1 MTNEIPIIPG
11 RGLNTPSA
19 VQMRQDYLE
28 KIHFHFPSIK
38 TSNLQIHD
46 LKSNIESY
54 VGSVEIPVGIVGP
67 LLFKQEKEQEKCYT
81 FAATLEGALVA
92 SMNRG
97 ARAISLSGG
106 FSAYVLDQKMLRTP
120 AFIFE
125 KTKYAI
131 RFTEWIKT
139 HFSTIKKQAELYSNH
154 AKLQEIETIVLGKTV
169 HARFYYT
176 TADASGQNM
185 TTTCTWHAM
194 LWIVDEYE
202 KQIGV
207 KINDYVLEGN
217 GASDKKAS
225 YKSAQS
231 GRGVHVVAEVFLK
244 EEVIHRILRTSSDD
258 LLKYYANSVLLS
270 KLDGMHGYSI
280 NVANAIAAIFA
291 ATGQDLASIHES
303 AGALLFLEKTDEGL
317 YLSLNLPNLVI
328 GTVGGGTHLPAQSEA
343 LDVMR
348 CKGTGKVERFAELIA
363 GFALGLEI
371 STYSAI
377 VSGEFAKAHEKL
389 GRNRPVKRLTRA
401 EITPNFVKKMFSE
414 EFTDM
419 KNSKLQVDTMAT
431 VENGIITAL
440 TNRVSNKTIGFIPVF
455 LENEDSKQEFYLKS
469 KPLDVDVI
477 NGLHSMAASIDTK
490 LSDLLYAYR
499 SVLEYNKCHLKE
511 IELYEFLQESHFDFK
526 PTFYGKYLNG
536 QREIFLFLMEKFDL
550 SKIGHID
557 SQKNPEW
564 WTEKQRK
571 SVIEAI
577 SVVHNLFFEQEN
589 KAKLPEIK
597 EFEPWNAKPL
607 YKKFMELMLEETE
620 EDYKRLEITKLLKFI
635 DEWSAAKRPDL
646 PLTVVH
652 NDFNSR
658 NIAIRKNGKPVIYD
672 WELAV
677 VNIPHRDIVE
687 FLSFTLIPEFELEEL
702 KTYLELHYKLIGK
715 QMEWNNWLAG
725 YEYAV
730 KEYIITR
737 ISFYEVAGI
746 LAKYAFSE
754 RVFEVS
760 LRLLQ
765 LIPKLRI

>member
-1 MTNEIPIIPG
+1 MFKEIPIIPG

-19 VQMRQDYLE
+19 IQMRHDFLE
-28 KIHFHFPSIK
+28 ENHLHFANIK
-38 TSNLQIHD
+38 TSNVHVHD

-54 VGSVEIPVGIVGP
+54 IGTVEIPVGVVGP
-67 LLFKQEKEQEKCYT
+67 LLFLQNNQQELCYT

-106 FSAYVLDQKMLRTP
+106 FSAFVLNQRMLRTP
-120 AFIFE
+120 AFIFKKAE
-125 KTKYAI
+125 YAI
-131 RFTEWIKT
+131 KFSVWIKQNLEQ
-139 HFSTIKKQAELYSNH
+139 IKKQAELYSNH
-154 AKLQEIETIVLGKTV
+154 AKLTEIDTVVLGKTA
-169 HARFYYT
+169 HTRFYYT

-185 TTTCTWHAM
+185 TTTSTWHAM

-202 KQIGV
+202 KQVGV
-207 KINDYVLEGN
+207 KITDFVLEGN

-231 GRGVHVVAEVFLK
+231 GRGVHVVAEAFLK

-258 LLKYYANSVLLS
+258 LLKYYSNSVLLS

-280 NVANAIAAIFA
+280 NVANAVAAIFA
-291 ATGQDLASIHES
+291 ATGQDLASVHES
-303 AGALLFLEKTDEGL
+303 AGALLFLEKNDDGL
-317 YLSLNLPNLVI
+317 YLSVNLPNLVI

-343 LDVMR
+343 LDLMG
-348 CKGTGKVERFAELIA
+348 CKGTGKVERFAQLIA

-401 EITPNFVKKMFSE
+401 EITDSFVKKMFTD
-414 EFTDM
+414 EFQ
-419 KNSKLQVDTMAT
+419 KLKESKLNVDTLAT

-440 TNRVSNKTIGFIPVF
+440 TNRVTNKTIGFIPVAAEYNNVS
-455 LENEDSKQEFYLKS
+455 LNLYLKS
-469 KPLDVDVI
+469 KPLDIEVI
-477 NGLHSMAASIDTK
+477 KGLHSMAASIDTK
-490 LSDLLYAYR
+490 LSDLLYSYR
-499 SVLEYNKCHLKE
+499 SVLEYNHCHLKE
-511 IELYEFLQESHFDFK
+511 IQIYEFLQNYNFVYK
-526 PTFYGKYLNG
+526 PEFYGKYLSEE
-536 QREIFLFLMEKFDL
+536 REIYTFLMEKFDFETL
-550 SKIGHID
+550 EHIN

-564 WTEKQRK
+564 WTENQRK
-571 SVIEAI
+571 AVIEAI
-577 SVVHNLFFEQEN
+577 SWVHMKFLGVEN
-589 KAKLPEIK
+589 KAKLPDIK

-607 YKKFMELMLEETE
+607 YKKLMELMLEECE
-620 EDYKRLEITKLLKFI
+620 VDYKRLEMTKLLRFT
-635 DEWSAAKRPDL
+635 DEWTVEKRPDL
-646 PLTVVH
+646 PLTIVH

-658 NIAIRKNGKPVIYD
+658 NIAIRKNGHAAIYD

-687 FLSFTLIPEFELEEL
+687 FLSFVLKPDFEPDEL
-702 KTYLELHYKLIGK
+702 KMYLELHYNLAGK
-715 QMEWNNWLAG
+715 NMAWNKWLLG

-760 LRLLQ
+760 LKLLQ
-765 LIPKLRI
+765 LIPQLRL